1 MSAPPLVPSRLYG
14 LRTWSAVGEQGE
26 ERLAGPQV
34 GTPWPTGGS
43 WLSAECTSAA
53 HAAPAPDCGCGLHA
67 WHPGP
72 GAARQLLRRRSEVPG
87 VLEAEGAI
95 ELHRDGFRAARGR
108 PYALFVA
115 PRANAARIAR
125 LAAAYD
131 AQVVRVGDAEAIVAW
146 CRANDLG
153 LSPAAVDRVLGPAVV
168 AASDAERR
176 RRTRGTALRLAA
188 VAALIAVFIAAGLA
202 ATSHP
207 GDRPLFGRTGEVRQ
221 EPPR

>member
-14 LRTWSAVGEQGE
+14 LRTWTAVGEQGE
-26 ERLAGPQV
+26 ERLAGPQAA
-34 GTPWPTGGS
+34 TPWPVGGA
-43 WLSAECTSAA
+43 WLSAECSARE
-53 HAAPAPDCGCGLHA
+53 HAAPAPDCACGLHA

-72 GAARQLLRRRSEVPG
+72 GAARQLVRRRFAVPG

-108 PYALFVA
+108 PYALFAA
-115 PRANAARIAR
+115 PRSNAARIAR

-131 AQVVRVGDAEAIVAW
+131 AEVVRVDDAEAIVAF
-146 CRANDLG
+146 CRARGLG
-153 LSPAAVDRVLGPAVV
+153 LEPAAVERLLGPEVV
-168 AASDAERR
+168 AATDAERR
-176 RRTRGTALRLAA
+176 RRVRGTALRLAA
-188 VAALIAVFIAAGLA
+188 VLALIGAFVAAGLA

-221 EPPR
+221 EAPR